1 MVTYTI
7 IRHSMNHF
15 KPTFRIVLSVL
26 LLWGA
31 GSIQATDYVLTN
43 HGVSADSTVLNTK
56 AIQSVIDKAS
66 AQGGGTVVVPKGVFL
81 SGALFFKPNT
91 SLRIE
96 KGGEL
101 KGSDN
106 IADYPC
112 IPSRMEGKSLDYFA
126 ALINAYNV
134 PDFSITGPGTI
145 NGNGYRYWV
154 QFWACRDS
162 LKKLGRECTNLEV
175 HRPRLLFIWGC
186 SKVKIRN
193 VKLKNAGFWTTH
205 LYQCDDVLIEGCDI
219 RSPFK
224 PVKAPS
230 TDGIDIDACKNIVV
244 RNCYISVN
252 DDAVCIK
259 GGKGPKAHLQKD
271 NGAVENVLVENCHFG
286 QSHGTLTLGS
296 ECIHAKNITIRNCVM
311 ENSCPL
317 LRLKMRPDTYQTYEN
332 VLIENITGSCGTI
345 IEMRPWRQFFDLEG
359 VSYKPKA
366 VVQNIVF
373 RNVKV
378 KCKAFGE
385 IQGNQEDVVKN
396 FLFKD
401 CTFTAES
408 NVVKNKYKSVRSVNS
423 TLNGKPLVFSVNAN
437 DSKTD
442 LNTYD

>member
-1 MVTYTI
+1 
-7 IRHSMNHF
+7 MNYV
-15 KPTFRIVLSVL
+15 KPMSRIVFSVL
-26 LLWGA
+26 LMWGA
-31 GSIQATDYVLTN
+31 AGLQAADYVLTDY
-43 HGVSADSTVLNTK
+43 GVSTDSTVLNTK

-91 SLRIE
+91 TLRIE
-96 KGGEL
+96 QGGQL

-106 IADYPC
+106 IADYPLL
-112 IPSRMEGKSLDYFA
+112 PSRMEGKSLDYYA

-134 PDFSITGPGTI
+134 PDFAISGPGTI
-145 NGNGYRYWV
+145 NGNGYRFWV
-154 QFWACRDS
+154 QFWNTRDS
-162 LKKLGRECTNLEV
+162 LKKVGRECTNLEV

-186 SKVKIRN
+186 NKVTIRN
-193 VKLKNAGFWTTH
+193 VKLKNSGFWTTH
-205 LYQCDDVLIEGCDI
+205 LYQCEDVLIEGCDI

-332 VLIENITGSCGTI
+332 ILIENITGSCGTV

-366 VVQNIVF
+366 LVQNIIF

-385 IQGNQEDVVKN
+385 IQGNAEDVVKN
-396 FLFKD
+396 FLFD
-401 CTFTAES
+401 GCSFTAETA
-408 NVVKNKYKSVRSVNS
+408 VVKNKYTTVKARKS
-423 TLNGKPLVFSVNAN
+423 TLNGKPLQFSVNAN
-437 DSKTD
+437 DSKVD